1 MADDDRPEPPDDA
14 PDASDDRPTV
24 GYDSLA
30 AAADDDRDPAG
41 SPWGDSPYQQ
51 YYAWPATVDVLPAV
65 GEGDRVLLAGCV
77 RGDHVPYSL
86 DRGADVVGV
95 DPSECALAAARE
107 RHGDAATFHRV
118 DLRGG
123 VDRFDDG
130 AFDLVCSHL
139 VLGHLADWRPVLA
152 SFRRVLTDDDTLV
165 ATTVHPAYL
174 SRRDGVAHYYD
185 RVEMQ
190 VQWPTAEI
198 PVYYR
203 PPGEMIA
210 AVADAGLSLERF
222 HEPRPEPEY
231 AEHAPE
237 RAAAAEQ
244 RPEVLV
250 VRASVR

>member
-1 MADDDRPEPPDDA
+1 MSDDDRSPARDDGAPTPDE
-14 PDASDDRPTV
+14 RPTV

-30 AAADDDRDPAG
+30 AAAEDDLDPAG
-41 SPWGDSPYQQ
+41 SPWGDSPYQR

-65 GEGDRVLLAGCV
+65 GEGDRVLLAGCG
-77 RGDHVPYSL
+77 RGDHVPYFVDS
-86 DRGADVVGV
+86 GAAVVGV
-95 DPSECALAAARE
+95 DASERALAAARE
-107 RHGDAATFHRV
+107 RHGDAATFHAV

-123 VDRFDDG
+123 VDRFADG
-130 AFDLVCSHL
+130 TFDLVCSHL
-139 VLGHLADWRPVLA
+139 VLGHLPDWRPVLA
-152 SFRRVLTDDDTLV
+152 SFRRVLADDGTLV

-174 SRRDGVAHYYD
+174 SRRDGVQTYYD

-203 PPGEMIA
+203 PPGEMVA
-210 AVADAGLSLERF
+210 AVADAGLRLERF
-222 HEPRPEPEY
+222 HEPRPDPEY
-231 AEHAPE
+231 GDHAPE

-250 VRASVR
+250 LRASEP